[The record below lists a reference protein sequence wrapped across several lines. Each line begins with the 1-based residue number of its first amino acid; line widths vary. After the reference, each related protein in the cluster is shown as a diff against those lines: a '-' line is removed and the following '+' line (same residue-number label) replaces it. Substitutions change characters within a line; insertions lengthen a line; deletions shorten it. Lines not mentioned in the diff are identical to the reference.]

1 MNYIR
6 LLWSVVNFCSL
17 PIDPSP
23 HFCSLANHF
32 CDLWNIWLATC
43 HPWSRPSPYQ
53 QLEVQSEG
61 PWHSSKLSE
70 TNIFITNLCWF
81 NLHTCVLL
89 KHPPPHFPHFPILSW
104 QDPVTSQALEPFP
117 FPPLLLKC
125 ISSKRTSTHWDANP
139 FSWKGVGPPLEKGW
153 RPCRKG
159 RHSLPLLV
167 CPWMSLS
174 PWLAWTHLPWSALV
188 LLTSP
193 VWWDK

>member
-89 KHPPPHFPHFPILSW
+89 KHPPPTSHTFPFYPGKTLLPHRLW
-104 QDPVTSQALEPFP
+104 NLFP
-117 FPPLLLKC
+117 FPHSCLSAFPQ
-125 ISSKRTSTHWDANP
+125 
-139 FSWKGVGPPLEKGW
+139 KGLPPTGMPTPSHGKELGHPW
-153 RPCRKG
+153 RKAGDHAVRGDIHFPYWYAHECLY
-159 RHSLPLLV
+159 HP
-167 CPWMSLS
+167 
-174 PWLAWTHLPWSALV
+174 
-188 LLTSP
+188 
-193 VWWDK
+193 D